1 VNTRCA
7 TAAAF
12 SSVNSN
18 DTIPFLLTLLNDCD
32 GDVRNWAAFTV
43 NFNQYD
49 STEIRESFIRMLTDK
64 NDCARIEA
72 ISGLAERKDN
82 RVITAIIYEL
92 QKDIIFDGVI
102 ISAGI
107 LGDIKQHPIL
117 KNILNE
123 FNDEDVI
130 GNIKS
135 AIQQIIKYN

>member
-1 VNTRCA
+1 
-7 TAAAF
+7 
-12 SSVNSN
+12 
-18 DTIPFLLTLLNDCD
+18 
-32 GDVRNWAAFTV
+32 
-43 NFNQYD
+43 
-49 STEIRESFIRMLTDK
+49 MLTDK

-82 RVITAIIYEL
+82 RVITAII
-92 QKDIIFDGVI
+92 FDEVI
-102 ISAGI
+102 ILAGI
-107 LGDIKQHPIL
+107 LGDIKLHPIL

>member
-1 VNTRCA
+1 
-7 TAAAF
+7 
-12 SSVNSN
+12 
-18 DTIPFLLTLLNDCD
+18 
-32 GDVRNWAAFTV
+32 
-43 NFNQYD
+43 
-49 STEIRESFIRMLTDK
+49 MLTDK

-92 QKDIIFDGVI
+92 QKNIIFDEVI
-102 ISAGI
+102 ILAGI
-107 LGDIKQHPIL
+107 LGDIKLHPIL

-135 AIQQIIKYN
+135 AIQKIIKYN